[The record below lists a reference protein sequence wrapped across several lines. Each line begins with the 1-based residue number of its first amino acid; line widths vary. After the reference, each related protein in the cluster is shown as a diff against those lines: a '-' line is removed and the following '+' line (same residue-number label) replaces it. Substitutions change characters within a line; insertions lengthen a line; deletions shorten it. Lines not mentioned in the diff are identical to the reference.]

1 MPIRDRGLCT
11 GGNQWHWSSL
21 WVFPI
26 VCATKDWGTIRHIVP
41 ARAGKKQVCT
51 LQSLSQKYIQC
62 IVAMGGLHI
71 IDPAVT
77 LTAAIKCDLYF
88 YIKGKVSVDF
98 SSIIMYDES
107 A

>member
-1 MPIRDRGLCT
+1 M
-11 GGNQWHWSSL
+11 
-21 WVFPI
+21 FPI

-41 ARAGKKQVCT
+41 ARAGKKVCT
-51 LQSLSQKYIQC
+51 LQSLSQKRIQC
-62 IVAMGGLHI
+62 NVAMGGLHI

-77 LTAAIKCDLYF
+77 LRAAIKCDLYF

-98 SSIIMYDES
+98 SSIIMYDGS

>member
-1 MPIRDRGLCT
+1 MALKLTVGVPYCVCHQRLRQ
-11 GGNQWHWSSL
+11 NQTYSSR
-21 WVFPI
+21 
-26 VCATKDWGTIRHIVP
+26 KSR
-41 ARAGKKQVCT
+41 KKKVCT

-62 IVAMGGLHI
+62 NVAMGGLHI